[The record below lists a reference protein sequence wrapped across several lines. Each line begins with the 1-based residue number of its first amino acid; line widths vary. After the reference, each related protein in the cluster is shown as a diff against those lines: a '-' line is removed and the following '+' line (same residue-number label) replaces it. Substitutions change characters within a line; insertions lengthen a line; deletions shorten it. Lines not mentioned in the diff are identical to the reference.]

1 MEWRKRMK
9 YWRLGD
15 LLVASKAITEE
26 QLKAALEKQKEDGGN
41 KRLGAVL
48 IDNGFITENQLI
60 ETLKLQLGIDFIDL
74 NNTSIPPEMVSVIPK
89 NIAKKNMV
97 IPIKVVDNELY
108 LAMVDPL
115 NFITIEEV
123 QAATHKKVVPVIAA
137 AAAMERAVLN
147 FYSNEGAAR
156 AIEEMK
162 RDNISSASIEQSTD
176 AVSYLEDEANS
187 APTIRLVNSII
198 ERAVSEQA
206 SDIHI
211 EPRELRVLVRMRI
224 DGVMRSIF
232 EVPKDLQG
240 SIISRMKIMCNMD
253 ISQHRIPQDGRCNVR
268 IQQQD
273 IDLRVS
279 TLPTIYGEKIVL
291 RLLKKSEE
299 TLTMEGIGLRG
310 RNMEIFK
317 NLIHN
322 NSEGVILI
330 VGPTGSGKS
339 STMYTMVRDL
349 NSEDVNM
356 ITLEDPV
363 EYNIDG
369 VNQVQINEK
378 AGLTFA
384 NTLRAVLRQDPD
396 IVSVGEIRDQETADI
411 ALRAAMTGHLVLSTI
426 HTNDAK
432 SSIDRL
438 LGIGVEPYLISG
450 AVKGIISQRLVRRIC
465 PHCKTA
471 YQPEESEV
479 RLLRLPT
486 NKNYT
491 FYKGAGC
498 SECFYTGS
506 RGRIA
511 VFEILVFTADIK
523 RAILKGDTD
532 ALEKAIEASGFR
544 PIIENCQELVL
555 DGVTTTKDVSRAVS
569 RTDY

>member
-1 MEWRKRMK
+1 MK

-15 LLVASKAITEE
+15 LLVSSGMITEK
-26 QLKAALEKQKEDGGN
+26 QLNDALAIQKSSGKGQ
-41 KRLGAVL
+41 RLGTVL
-48 IDNGFITENQLI
+48 IENGFITENQLI
-60 ETLKLQLGIDFIDL
+60 ETLQMQLGVEFIDL
-74 NNTSIPPEMVSVIPK
+74 NNTSIPPEMASVLPK
-89 NIAKKNMV
+89 NIAKKHMV
-97 IPIKVVDNELY
+97 IPVRVVGNDLY

-123 QAATHKKVVPVIAA
+123 QAATRKKVVPVIATTS
-137 AAAMERAVLN
+137 AMERAVLN
-147 FYSNEGAAR
+147 LYSNEGAAR
-156 AIEEMK
+156 AIDEMK
-162 RDNISSASIEQSTD
+162 RDNIVDSSIEQTTD
-176 AVSYLEDEANS
+176 KVSYLEEDANS

-198 ERAVSEQA
+198 ERAITEQA

-211 EPRELRVLVRMRI
+211 EPREEQLLVRMRV
-224 DGVMRSIF
+224 DGMMRDIF
-232 EVPKDLQG
+232 DVPKDLQG
-240 SIISRMKIMCNMD
+240 SVISRFKIMCNMD

-268 IQQQD
+268 VRQQD

-291 RLLKKSEE
+291 RLLKKSEGL
-299 TLTMEGIGLRG
+299 LTMEGIGLRG
-310 RNMEIFK
+310 KNMELFQ

-339 STMYTMVRDL
+339 STMYTMVKDL
-349 NSEDVNM
+349 NTEEVNL

-363 EYNIDG
+363 EYNING

-396 IVSVGEIRDQETADI
+396 IVGVGEIRDQETADI

-438 LGIGVEPYLISG
+438 LGMGVEPYLISG

-465 PHCKTA
+465 PHCKTS
-471 YQPEESEV
+471 YEPEESEIE
-479 RLLRLPT
+479 LLRLP
-486 NKNYT
+486 KNRKYT
-491 FYKGAGC
+491 FFKGAGC

-511 VFEILVFTADIK
+511 VFEILALNSEIK
-523 RAILKGDTD
+523 QAIMKGDPEALERAI
-532 ALEKAIEASGFR
+532 EESGFR
-544 PIIENCQELVL
+544 PIIMNCQELVL
-555 DGVTTTKDVSRAVS
+555 DGITTSKDVSRAVS

>member
-1 MEWRKRMK
+1 MK

-15 LLVASKAITEE
+15 LLITSGVITEE
-26 QLKAALEKQKEDGGN
+26 QLGMALEKQKEPEFAG
-41 KRLGAVL
+41 KRLGTVL
-48 IDNGFITENQLI
+48 IETGVITENQLI
-60 ETLKLQLGIDFIDL
+60 ETLQMQLGIDFIDL
-74 NNTSIPPEMVSVIPK
+74 NNTSIPAEMVSVLPK
-89 NIAKKNMV
+89 NIAKKHMV
-97 IPIKVVDNELY
+97 IPVKVVGNEIY

-123 QAATHKKVVPVIAA
+123 QAATHKKVIPVIAA
-137 AAAMERAVLN
+137 AAAMERTVVN
-147 FYSNEGAAR
+147 FYSNEGAVR

-162 RDNISSASIEQSTD
+162 KDNLAATSIEQSSD

-211 EPRELRVLVRMRI
+211 EPRENQVVVRMRI
-224 DGVMRSIF
+224 DGVMRTIF
-232 EVPKDLQG
+232 DVPKDLQG
-240 SIISRMKIMCNMD
+240 SVISRMKIMCNMD

-268 IQQQD
+268 VRQQD

-310 RNMEIFK
+310 HNMEVFNK
-317 NLIHN
+317 LIHN

-339 STMYTMVRDL
+339 STMYTMVKDL

-396 IVSVGEIRDQETADI
+396 IVGVGEIRDQETADI

-465 PHCKTA
+465 PHCKTE
-471 YQPEESEV
+471 YEPEESEIE
-479 RLLRLPT
+479 LLRLPK
-486 NKNYT
+486 NKKYK
-491 FYKGAGC
+491 FFKGAGC
-498 SECFYTGS
+498 PECFYTGS

-511 VFEILVFTADIK
+511 VFEILVFTHDIK
-523 RAILKGDTD
+523 HAILKNDPEL
-532 ALEKAIEASGFR
+532 LEKAIADSGFR
-544 PIIENCQELVL
+544 PIIANCQELVL
-555 DGVTTTKDVSRAVS
+555 DGITTTRDVSRAVS

>member
-1 MEWRKRMK
+1 MQ

-15 LLVASKAITEE
+15 LLVSSGAITED
-26 QLKAALEKQKEDGGN
+26 QLGYALSKQKEMGG
-41 KRLGAVL
+41 KRLGTVL
-48 IDNGFITENQLI
+48 IESGIITEAQLI
-60 ETLKLQLGIDFIDL
+60 ENLQMQLGIDFIDL
-74 NNTSIPPEMVSVIPK
+74 NNASIPAEMVSVLPK

-97 IPIKVVDNELY
+97 IPIKVVGNELH

-115 NFITIEEV
+115 NFITIEEIQTV
-123 QAATHKKVVPVIAA
+123 TRKRVVPVIAT

-162 RDNISSASIEQSTD
+162 KDNVAISSIEQTKD

-211 EPRELRVLVRMRI
+211 EPRESKVVVRMRI
-224 DGVMRSIF
+224 DGAMRTIF
-232 EVPKDLQG
+232 DVPKDLQG
-240 SIISRMKIMCNMD
+240 PIISRMKIMCNMD

-268 IQQQD
+268 IRQED

-279 TLPTIYGEKIVL
+279 TLPMIYGEKIVL
-291 RLLKKSEE
+291 RILKKTEE

-310 RNMEIFK
+310 RNMELFQK
-317 NLIHN
+317 LIHN

-349 NSEDVNM
+349 NKEDVNM

-396 IVSVGEIRDQETADI
+396 IVGVGEIRDQETADI

-450 AVKGIISQRLVRRIC
+450 SVKGIISQRLVRRIC
-465 PHCKTA
+465 PHCRTA
-471 YQPEESEV
+471 YTPEESELE
-479 RLLRLPT
+479 LLRLPK
-486 NKNYT
+486 NKKYS
-491 FYKGAGC
+491 FFKGTGC
-498 SECFYTGS
+498 PECFYTGS

-511 VFEILVFTADIK
+511 VFEILVFNQAIK
-523 RAILKGDTD
+523 HAIMSGDVI
-532 ALEKAIEASGFR
+532 ALEKAIEDSGFK

-555 DGVTTTKDVSRAVS
+555 EGITTTKDVARAVS